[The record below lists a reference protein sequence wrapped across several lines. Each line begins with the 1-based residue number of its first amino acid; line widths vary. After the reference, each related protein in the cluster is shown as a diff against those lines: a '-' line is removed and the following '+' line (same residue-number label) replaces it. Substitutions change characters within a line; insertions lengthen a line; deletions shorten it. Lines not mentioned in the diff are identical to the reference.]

1 MIPGAAKTDGTRLP
15 DSQCGQ
21 KGGLATAS
29 AIAAMSGKTV
39 CCKFCYFKLFKQ
51 YKKITFQ
58 FQPKVYH
65 SGSDSVPIHTKLFLL
80 WEKLSVELDSNYD
93 IFKPLVENLTY

>member
-39 CCKFCYFKLFKQ
+39 CCKFCYFKLLTLLKYLFNFSQKFT
-51 YKKITFQ
+51 I
-58 FQPKVYH
+58 P
-65 SGSDSVPIHTKLFLL
+65 GPIRFRYIRSRSCYGRNYQWSWIQTTIFSNHLL
-80 WEKLSVELDSNYD
+80 K
-93 IFKPLVENLTY
+93 T

>member
-51 YKKITFQ
+51 YIKNNFSISAKSLPFRVR
-58 FQPKVYH
+58 F
-65 SGSDSVPIHTKLFLL
+65 GSDTYEAVLAMGEIISGVGFKLRYFQ
-80 WEKLSVELDSNYD
+80 
-93 IFKPLVENLTY
+93 TTC

>member
-39 CCKFCYFKLFKQ
+39 CCKFCYFKLFK
-51 YKKITFQ
+51 
-58 FQPKVYH
+58 H
-65 SGSDSVPIHTKLFLL
+65 C
-80 WEKLSVELDSNYD
+80 
-93 IFKPLVENLTY
+93 